1 MATFNWVIATTEY
14 DLQPADMDGAII
26 VAHWRCNAEQTEGT
40 GDDAVTYSATSYGT
54 AGFSPDPS
62 SPDYTPYAD
71 VTEQQ
76 CLDWCFA
83 DGVDKDAIETSL
95 QANIDGQINP
105 VTASG
110 TPWA

>member
-1 MATFNWVIATTEY
+1 MGQSLSPIGAAMQNKRTKA
-14 DLQPADMDGAII
+14 QPTMRPIT
-26 VAHWRCNAEQTEGT
+26 VL
-40 GDDAVTYSATSYGT
+40 
-54 AGFSPDPS
+54 AGFSPDPTA
-62 SPDYTPYAD
+62 PDYTPYAD

-83 DGVDKDAIETSL
+83 DGVDKDSIEASL

-110 TPWA
+110 VPW

>member
-1 MATFNWVIATTEY
+1 MATFNWVISTTEY

-40 GDDAVTYSATSYGT
+40 GDDAVTYSATST
-54 AGFSPDPS
+54 ELLASHLTLLH
-62 SPDYTPYAD
+62 PDYTPYAD

-83 DGVDKDAIETSL
+83 DGVDKDALKQVYRLTLTRRSTL
-95 QANIDGQINP
+95 
-105 VTASG
+105 
-110 TPWA
+110 

>member
-1 MATFNWVIATTEY
+1 
-14 DLQPADMDGAII
+14 
-26 VAHWRCNAEQTEGT
+26 
-40 GDDAVTYSATSYGT
+40 VTYATNYGT
-54 AGFSPDPS
+54 CGFSPDPTA
-62 SPDYTPYAD
+62 PDYTPYAD

-83 DGVDKDAIETSL
+83 DGVDKDSIETSL

-110 TPWA
+110 VPW

>member
-1 MATFNWVIATTEY
+1 MSATFNWVISTTEY

-26 VAHWRCNAEQTEGT
+26 VAHWRGT
-40 GDDAVTYSATSYGT
+40 GDDAVTYSASSYGT

-71 VTEQQ
+71 VTESQV
-76 CLDWCFA
+76 LDWVWA
-83 DGVDKDAIETSL
+83 DGVDKDATETSL
-95 QANIDGQINP
+95 QANIDAQINP

-110 TPWA
+110 VPW

>member
-1 MATFNWVIATTEY
+1 MVLLA
-14 DLQPADMDGAII
+14 
-26 VAHWRCNAEQTEGT
+26 
-40 GDDAVTYSATSYGT
+40 
-54 AGFSPDPS
+54 FSPDPS

-83 DGVDKDAIETSL
+83 DGVDKDSIEASL
-95 QANIDGQINP
+95 QANIDAQINP

-110 TPWA
+110 VPW

>member
-1 MATFNWVIATTEY
+1 MATFNWVISTTEY

-71 VTEQQ
+71 VTESQFLIGYGLTVLIRTVLKQ
-76 CLDWCFA
+76 VCKLTLT
-83 DGVDKDAIETSL
+83 VRSTL
-95 QANIDGQINP
+95 
-105 VTASG
+105 
-110 TPWA
+110 

>member
-1 MATFNWVIATTEY
+1 MTTWTISTLERE
-14 DLQPADMDGAII
+14 LSDGGVV
-26 VAHWRCNAEQTEGT
+26 VAHWRATATETVGE
-40 GDDAVTYSATSYGT
+40 GDDAVTYTATSYGT
-54 AGFSPDPS
+54 CGFSPDPS

-76 CLDWCFA
+76 CLDWCWA
-83 DGVDKDAIETSL
+83 DGVDKDAIEQSL

-110 TPWA
+110 VPW